1 MRYKYILIIYKSLSY
16 IFKHG
21 GKNFQQSLVT
31 SEVTTMLKVTRLCSS
46 VAKLLDAALNLE
58 AREGPSLSVRSKIF
72 NSTTWRNLS
81 NETWSAISKAGQS
94 WIHKYA
100 IKARDPASMEAA
112 DPITKL
118 MRAYQLVDVTIE
130 LVGGGDVW
138 QKLRVA
144 YENSKVKPVLTLME
158 DLPNLVVSGVDTFV
172 KSERLNDFVEK
183 LSVGKLHP
191 CDIDKYL
198 IVPSFVRKKVLLS
211 SVTNFCQ
218 KIVLTEGRLTLI
230 DILPLDAKY
239 EVRDKFQQHLYAFNF

>member
-1 MRYKYILIIYKSLSY
+1 MT
-16 IFKHG
+16 
-21 GKNFQQSLVT
+21 N

-46 VAKLLDAALNLE
+46 VAKLLDVALSLE
-58 AREGPSLSVRSKIF
+58 AREGPNLSIRSKIF

-81 NETWSAISKAGQS
+81 NETWSAVSKAGQS
-94 WIHKYA
+94 WIRKYA
-100 IKARDPASMEAA
+100 IRAKDNASSMEA
-112 DPITKL
+112 DPIAKL
-118 MRAYQLVDVTIE
+118 IRAYQLVDVAIE
-130 LVGGGDVW
+130 LMGGGDVW

-144 YENSKVKPVLTLME
+144 YENSKVKPVLTLIE
-158 DLPNLVVSGVDTFV
+158 DMPNLVVSGVDTFV

-198 IVPSFVRKKVLLS
+198 IVPSFVRKKVVLS

-218 KIVLTEGRLTLI
+218 KIVLTDGRLTLI

-239 EVRDKFQQHLYAFNF
+239 EVREVTFQQQQRARWEERE

>member
-1 MRYKYILIIYKSLSY
+1 M
-16 IFKHG
+16 
-21 GKNFQQSLVT
+21 T

-46 VAKLLDAALNLE
+46 VAKLLDAALSL
-58 AREGPSLSVRSKIF
+58 EGPNLSIRSKIF

-81 NETWSAISKAGQS
+81 NETWSVVSKAGQS
-94 WIHKYA
+94 WIRKYA
-100 IKARDPASMEAA
+100 TRAKDYASM
-112 DPITKL
+112 DPIAKL
-118 MRAYQLVDVTIE
+118 IRAYQLVDVTIE
-130 LVGGGDVW
+130 LMGGGDVW

-144 YENSKVKPVLTLME
+144 YENSKVKPVLTLIE
-158 DLPNLVVSGVDTFV
+158 DMPNLVVSGVDTFV

-198 IVPSFVRKKVLLS
+198 IVPSFVRKKVVLS

-218 KIVLTEGRLTLI
+218 KIVLTDGRLTLI

-239 EVRDKFQQHLYAFNF
+239 EVTFQQLVRFRAGEERE